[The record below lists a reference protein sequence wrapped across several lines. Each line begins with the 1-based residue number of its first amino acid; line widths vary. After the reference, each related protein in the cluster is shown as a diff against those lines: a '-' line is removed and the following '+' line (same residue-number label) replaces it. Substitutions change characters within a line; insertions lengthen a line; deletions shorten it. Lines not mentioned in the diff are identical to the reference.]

1 MLKKFRIGG
10 VFLGLALIVSFFVV
24 APANAGIIRGDENE
38 EWGLKL
44 IRHWDYRVGNG
55 SGVGGG
61 GGSSTGG
68 GGSGSN
74 QNQNV
79 IRANIRQNSLTLKGN
94 ERTMHQLVDGGY
106 AISFDSLGGGDLD
119 FLHTVSA
126 SLQFGSGES
135 VSLDVDHG
143 MSGSFFYFPSLDTGE
158 GDRQLTFSFAN
169 TNNQDYRI
177 SLWEVTAIPEPTTLA
192 ILGLGLAGLGLAR
205 RRIK

>member
-10 VFLGLALIVSFFVV
+10 VFLGLTLIVSFFVV

-74 QNQNV
+74 QNV

-94 ERTMHQLVDGGY
+94 ERTMHQLVNGGY
-106 AISFDSLGGGDLD
+106 AISFDSFGGGDLD
-119 FLHTVSA
+119 FLGTVRA
-126 SLQFGSGES
+126 SLQFGGES
-135 VSLDVDHG
+135 EPLDVDHSV
-143 MSGSFFYFPSLDTGE
+143 SGSFFYFPSLLGTGE
-158 GDRQLTFSFAN
+158 GDWQLTFSFEN
-169 TNNQDYRI
+169 TSNQDYRI